1 MDEPQSA
8 AFNRQSPIDEPQ
20 SAIGN
25 RQSAMTKPVYLDYH
39 ATTPVDARVL
49 DAMLPYFGEEFG
61 NPASRQHAYGWRA
74 QEAVD
79 RARSEI
85 GSLIGASGAEIVFT
99 SGATESNNL
108 AIKGVAQSCREK
120 GDHLVTVV
128 TEHKSILD
136 SFKRLEREGWRVTW
150 LGVDGDGFIRLDELR
165 AAVTDKTVLVSVMAA
180 NNEIGVLQPLAD
192 IGAIA
197 SASGALFH
205 TDAAQAAGKVPIDVH
220 AMGIDLLSLTGHK
233 YYGPKGSGALYIR
246 RKKPRILLA
255 CQIDG
260 GGHEQGLRS
269 GTLNVPGIV
278 GLGRAAAIC
287 RAEMVAESARLA
299 ALRDRLLDGL
309 RQGLD
314 GVRVNG
320 SLTHRLPHNLHVS
333 IERVEGEALLMAL
346 GDLAVST
353 GSACSSGSQAPSHVL
368 QAIGAVGEGAGA
380 SIRFGLGRTTSD
392 ADIDF
397 AIERVTTVVKSLRRA
412 MAIS

>member
-1 MDEPQSA
+1 
-8 AFNRQSPIDEPQ
+8 
-20 SAIGN
+20 
-25 RQSAMTKPVYLDYH
+25 MTRPVYLDYH
-39 ATTPVDARVL
+39 ATTPVDPRVL
-49 DAMLPYFGEEFG
+49 EAMLPYFSDEFG

-79 RARSEI
+79 RARAEI
-85 GSLIGASGAEIVFT
+85 ASLIGATAGEIVFT

-108 AIKGVAQSCREK
+108 AIKGCAQTSRER
-120 GDHLVTVV
+120 GDHIVTVA
-128 TEHKSILD
+128 TEHKSVLD
-136 SFKRLEREGWRVTW
+136 SFKKLEQDGWRVTW
-150 LGVDGDGFIRLDELR
+150 LGVDSDGFIRLDELQ
-165 AAVTDKTVLVSVMAA
+165 AAVTAKTVLVSVMAA
-180 NNEIGVLQPLAD
+180 NNEIGVLQPLAE

-197 SASGALFH
+197 SRAGALLH
-205 TDAAQAAGKVPIDVH
+205 TDAAQAAGKVPIDVN

-233 YYGPKGSGALYIR
+233 CYGPKGAGALYIR
-246 RKKPRILLA
+246 RKKPRLQLA

-287 RAEMVAESARLA
+287 CQEMATEGPRLA

-309 RQGLD
+309 RQDID

-320 SLTHRLPHNLHVS
+320 SLTERLPHNLHVS
-333 IERVEGEALLMAL
+333 LDRVEGESLLMAL

-368 QAIGAVGEGAGA
+368 QAIGAVGENSGAV
-380 SIRFGLGRTTSD
+380 IRFGLGRGTTD

-397 AIERVTTVVKSLRRA
+397 AIDRVTTVVKSLRRA
-412 MAIS
+412 LAVK

>member
-1 MDEPQSA
+1 
-8 AFNRQSPIDEPQ
+8 
-20 SAIGN
+20 
-25 RQSAMTKPVYLDYH
+25 MTKRPTYLDYH
-39 ATTPVDARVL
+39 ATTPVDPRVL
-49 DAMLPYFGEEFG
+49 EAMLPYFCDEFG
-61 NPASRQHAYGWRA
+61 NPASKQHAFGWRA

-85 GSLIGASGAEIVFT
+85 GSLIGASGAEVVFT
-99 SGATESNNL
+99 SGASESNNL
-108 AIKGVAQSCREK
+108 AIKGVAQSCRDK
-120 GDHLVTVV
+120 GDHLVTVT

-150 LGVDGDGFIRLDELR
+150 LGVDADGFIRLDELR
-165 AAVTDKTVLVSVMAA
+165 AAVTGRTVLVSVMAA
-180 NNEIGVLQPLAD
+180 NNEIGVLQPLAE

-197 SASGALFH
+197 SAAGALFH
-205 TDAAQAAGKVPIDVH
+205 TDAAQAAGKIPIDVQ

-233 YYGPKGSGALYIR
+233 YYGPKGAGALYVR
-246 RKKPRILLA
+246 RKKPRIQLS

-287 RAEMVAESARLA
+287 RAEMSDESLRLGA
-299 ALRDRLLDGL
+299 MRDRLLAGL
-309 RQGLD
+309 QANLE

-320 SLTHRLPHNLHVS
+320 SMARRLPHNLHVS
-333 IERVEGEALLMAL
+333 FDRVEGEALLMAL

-353 GSACSSGSQAPSHVL
+353 GSACSPGSQAPSHVL

-380 SIRFGLGRTTSD
+380 SIRFGLGRRTTD

-397 AIERVTTVVKSLRRA
+397 AIDRVTTVVKSLRRA
-412 MAIS
+412 MAVS